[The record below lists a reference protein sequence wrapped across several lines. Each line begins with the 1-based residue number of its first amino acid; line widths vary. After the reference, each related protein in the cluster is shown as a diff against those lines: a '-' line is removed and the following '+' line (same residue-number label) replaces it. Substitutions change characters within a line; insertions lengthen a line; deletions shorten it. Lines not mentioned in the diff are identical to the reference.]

1 MIRVLGS
8 CSGDF
13 RSFLEKEGRGLLERL
28 GLDGDVVVLVYES
41 AEELPE
47 PFDDYF
53 AMGQTTLIEPGGGRI
68 LVVEENWRLRDRESW
83 PSLLAQALVEALVP
97 PPSVPSWAAG
107 WEEPYLAYKVLRN
120 YQVHSLLA
128 ERRVLEA
135 VADAKKVIGWI
146 LKEVS
151 PFTPQLLSRGSCS
164 LMLVIA
170 TALAAAWPY
179 REFDPDLA
187 SRIERLLKSLPP
199 RWRELLVKGLER
211 GVGGL
216 EKALKDL
223 CERLRS

>member
-13 RSFLEKEGRGLLERL
+13 RSFLEKEGRSLLERL
-28 GLDGDVVVLVYES
+28 GLDGDVVVLVYENP
-41 AEELPE
+41 EELPE

-53 AMGQTTLIEPGGGRI
+53 AVGQTTLVEPGGGRI

-120 YQVHSLLA
+120 YQVHSFLA
-128 ERRVLEA
+128 KRGVCEA
-135 VADAKKVIGWI
+135 VADAKRVISWVLEEI
-146 LKEVS
+146 S
-151 PFTPQLLSRGSCS
+151 PLTPQLLSRGGCS
-164 LMLVIA
+164 LLLVIA

-179 REFDPDLA
+179 RRLDPDLA
-187 SRIERLLKSLPP
+187 SRIEKLLESLPP
-199 RWRELLVKGLER
+199 KWRELLVKGLER
-211 GVGGL
+211 GVSGL

-223 CERLRS
+223 CERLLS